1 MNRMII
7 ASLFGAAVLGL
18 TIAGPVSAAPMYG
31 MAGCG
36 LGSIVIGP
44 TGGIVQIFAGTT
56 NGTSGNQTFGITS
69 GTSNCAEDA
78 QAYLDQQRETF
89 LTVNFRG
96 LQQEMAAGKGEKLEA
111 FSHLM
116 GCPAD
121 SFGRM
126 AQAQHSELFGAGN
139 ATPTNILANV
149 KAAIRSNDA
158 LSAVC
163 SAI

>member
-18 TIAGPVSAAPMYG
+18 TLAGPVSAAPKYG

-44 TGGIVQIFAGTT
+44 SGGMAQIVASTLNATGI
-56 NGTSGNQTFGITS
+56 QTFGITS

-126 AQAQHSELFGAGN
+126 VQAQHSELFGAGN